1 MMSTSRFLQIT
12 KFAILSILIA
22 SCVKENSK
30 QDEVG
35 HEVSNDHAQI
45 FGAGRISTALPEF
58 ATSFSPDGDTVYFN
72 VTLADRSAMQIKFST
87 RADGEWG
94 APESLSFSDGMFR
107 DVDPF
112 VSHDGSRIYF
122 SSNRPLSGVTPKDYD
137 TWYVEKR
144 GDGWS
149 TPINPGAPLNG
160 AQSEVFFSMA
170 EHGTAY
176 FSISTDGIRKIYQA
190 TFEGEAYEAP
200 SQISL
205 GLADS
210 ISVGN
215 PLIDP
220 AERFILFTSRE
231 LEGLGQA
238 DIYIADRLEGNR
250 FGNVRNLGS
259 LVNSPYSDFAPGFS
273 PDGRYLYFTSERPGV
288 VGEMEEGRPP
298 GDLYKV
304 SLEAVFSTLKGL

>member
-1 MMSTSRFLQIT
+1 MGR
-12 KFAILSILIA
+12 
-22 SCVKENSK
+22 
-30 QDEVG
+30 EVFD
-35 HEVSNDHAQI
+35 DHAQI
-45 FGAGRISTALPEF
+45 FGADRISTALPEF

-72 VTLADRSAMQIKFST
+72 VALADRSAMQIKFAIW
-87 RADGEWG
+87 ADGAWG
-94 APESLSFSDGMFR
+94 APQPLPFSDGTFM

-112 VSHDGSRIYF
+112 VSHDGSRLYF
-122 SSNRPLSGVTPKDYD
+122 SSNRPLSGVTPGDFD
-137 TWYVEKR
+137 TWYVERR

-160 AQSEVFFSMA
+160 VQSEVFFSMTKD
-170 EHGTAY
+170 GSGY
-176 FSISTDGIRKIYQA
+176 FSISTDGIRKIYHA
-190 TFEGEAYEAP
+190 AFKDGAYEPPA
-200 SQISL
+200 QISL

-238 DIYIADRLEGNR
+238 DIYIADRLEGNL
-250 FGNVRNLGS
+250 FGNVRNLGP
-259 LVNSPYSDFAPGFS
+259 LVNSTYSDFAPGFS
-273 PDGRYLYFTSERPGV
+273 PDGRYLYFTSERPGI
-288 VGEMEEGRPP
+288 VGEMQEGRPP

-304 SLEAVFSTLKGL
+304 SLEAVFSTLNGI